1 MHFFSTS
8 ISTFLLLSRFRLH
21 GSARRSAVAVA
32 LAATAAVAH
41 AQPVK
46 LPLDSDDKGT
56 VYVAPNV
63 NPTEQAA
70 TVNGATV
77 GVQRPDGSGTYIG
90 TDTSTPRPTYSL
102 GASTGGNVSL
112 TGGVSSDGKAN
123 NGVKAGV
130 TIKY

>member
-1 MHFFSTS
+1 MHRYVLATGAVLGMLGFA
-8 ISTFLLLSRFRLH
+8 SR
-21 GSARRSAVAVA
+21 AE
-32 LAATAAVAH
+32 
-41 AQPVK
+41 PIK
-46 LPLDSDDKGT
+46 LPVDSDEKGS

-63 NPTEQAA
+63 NPTETSA

-102 GASTGGNVSL
+102 GASTGGNVSFS
-112 TGGVSSDGKAN
+112 GGVQSDGKAS

>member
-1 MHFFSTS
+1 MSKS
-8 ISTFLLLSRFRLH
+8 ILVCAS
-21 GSARRSAVAVA
+21 VAAWCA
-32 LAATAAVAH
+32 LASAE
-41 AQPVK
+41 PVK
-46 LPLDSDDKGT
+46 IPVDSGEKGT

-63 NPTEQAA
+63 NSTETSAY
-70 TVNGATV
+70 TKGATV
-77 GVQRPDGSGTYIG
+77 GVERPDGSGTYIG
-90 TDTSTPRPTYSL
+90 TDTSMPKPVYSL

>member
-1 MHFFSTS
+1 MILATA
-8 ISTFLLLSRFRLH
+8 LGLGML
-21 GSARRSAVAVA
+21 GSALRAE
-32 LAATAAVAH
+32 
-41 AQPVK
+41 PIK
-46 LPLDSDDKGT
+46 LPVDSDEKGS

-63 NPTEQAA
+63 NPTETSA

-102 GASTGGNVSL
+102 GGSTGGNVSFS
-112 TGGVSSDGKAN
+112 GGVQSDGKAN

>member
-1 MHFFSTS
+1 MMSKP
-8 ISTFLLLSRFRLH
+8 ILACL
-21 GSARRSAVAVA
+21 GVAAYCAVASAVAA
-32 LAATAAVAH
+32 
-41 AQPVK
+41 PVK
-46 LPLDSDDKGT
+46 LPVDSDDKGT

-63 NPTEQAA
+63 NPTETSAY
-70 TVNGATV
+70 TTGATV
-77 GVQRPDGSGTYIG
+77 GVERRDGSGAYIG

>member
-1 MHFFSTS
+1 MHRYVLATGVV
-8 ISTFLLLSRFRLH
+8 LGMLC
-21 GSARRSAVAVA
+21 
-32 LAATAAVAH
+32 LAATAE
-41 AQPVK
+41 PIK
-46 LPLDSDDKGT
+46 LPVDSDEKGS

-63 NPTEQAA
+63 NPTETSA
-70 TVNGATV
+70 TVDGATV

-102 GASTGGNVSL
+102 GGSTGGNLSFS
-112 TGGVSSDGKAN
+112 GGVQTDGKNN

>member
-1 MHFFSTS
+1 MSRS
-8 ISTFLLLSRFRLH
+8 ILACV
-21 GSARRSAVAVA
+21 GVAA
-32 LAATAAVAH
+32 LFAAAATATAE
-41 AQPVK
+41 PVK
-46 LPLDSDDKGT
+46 VPVDSDDKGT

-63 NPTEQAA
+63 NPTEKSAY
-70 TVNGATV
+70 TTGGTV
-77 GVQRPDGSGTYIG
+77 GVERPDGSGAYVG
-90 TDTSTPRPTYSL
+90 SDTSTPRPSYSL

>member
-1 MHFFSTS
+1 MSKL
-8 ISTFLLLSRFRLH
+8 ILACL
-21 GSARRSAVAVA
+21 GVAA
-32 LAATAAVAH
+32 CCFAATATAE
-41 AQPVK
+41 PVK
-46 LPLDSDDKGT
+46 VPVDSDDKGT

-63 NPTEQAA
+63 TSTEDSAY
-70 TVNGATV
+70 TKGATV
-77 GVQRPDGSGTYIG
+77 GVQRPDGSGGYVG

-112 TGGVSSDGKAN
+112 TGGVSSDGKTN

>member
-1 MHFFSTS
+1 MLGFA
-8 ISTFLLLSRFRLH
+8 
-21 GSARRSAVAVA
+21 ARAE
-32 LAATAAVAH
+32 
-41 AQPVK
+41 PIK
-46 LPLDSDDKGT
+46 LPVDNDEKGT

-63 NPTEQAA
+63 NPTETSA

-102 GASTGGNVSL
+102 GASTGGNVSFS
-112 TGGVSSDGKAN
+112 GGVQTDGKTN

>member
-1 MHFFSTS
+1 MSKWILAS
-8 ISTFLLLSRFRLH
+8 VSV
-21 GSARRSAVAVA
+21 AAWCAAVT
-32 LAATAAVAH
+32 ATAE
-41 AQPVK
+41 PVRV
-46 LPLDSDDKGT
+46 PVDSDDKGT

-63 NPTEQAA
+63 NSTETSAY
-70 TVNGATV
+70 TKGATI
-77 GVQRPDGSGTYIG
+77 GVERPDGSGTYIG

-112 TGGVSSDGKAN
+112 TGGVLSDGKNN

>member
-1 MHFFSTS
+1 MSKL
-8 ISTFLLLSRFRLH
+8 I
-21 GSARRSAVAVA
+21 
-32 LAATAAVAH
+32 LACLGAAVWSA
-41 AQPVK
+41 AAAAMAEPVK
-46 LPLDSDDKGT
+46 VPIDSDEKGT
-56 VYVAPNV
+56 IYVAPNV
-63 NPTEQAA
+63 NPTETSAY
-70 TVNGATV
+70 TKGATV

-112 TGGVSSDGKAN
+112 TGGVLTDGKAN

>member
-1 MHFFSTS
+1 MSKWIFASVS
-8 ISTFLLLSRFRLH
+8 V
-21 GSARRSAVAVA
+21 AAWCAAVT
-32 LAATAAVAH
+32 ATAE
-41 AQPVK
+41 PVRV
-46 LPLDSDDKGT
+46 PVDSDDKGT

-63 NPTEQAA
+63 NSTETSAY
-70 TVNGATV
+70 TKGATI
-77 GVQRPDGSGTYIG
+77 GVERPDGSGTYIG

-112 TGGVSSDGKAN
+112 TGGVLSDGKNN

>member
-1 MHFFSTS
+1 MRTLILVTTLGLGASC
-8 ISTFLLLSRFRLH
+8 
-21 GSARRSAVAVA
+21 A
-32 LAATAAVAH
+32 LVQAEPIKV
-41 AQPVK
+41 PV
-46 LPLDSDDKGT
+46 DNDDKGT

-102 GASTGGNVSL
+102 GAITGGHVSL
-112 TGGVSSDGKAN
+112 NGGVSSDGKAN
-123 NGVKAGV
+123 NGVQAGV

>member
-1 MHFFSTS
+1 MLGFA
-8 ISTFLLLSRFRLH
+8 
-21 GSARRSAVAVA
+21 ARAE
-32 LAATAAVAH
+32 
-41 AQPVK
+41 PIK
-46 LPLDSDDKGT
+46 LPVDNDEKGT

-63 NPTEQAA
+63 NPTETSA

-112 TGGVSSDGKAN
+112 TGGVLSDGKSN
-123 NGVKAGV
+123 NGVKAGI

>member
-1 MHFFSTS
+1 MRQ
-8 ISTFLLLSRFRLH
+8 LLILATTL
-21 GSARRSAVAVA
+21 GLGVLG
-32 LAATAAVAH
+32 LAARAEPIKV
-41 AQPVK
+41 PV
-46 LPLDSDDKGT
+46 DSDEKGS

-63 NPTEQAA
+63 NPTETSA

-102 GASTGGNVSL
+102 GASTGGNMSFS
-112 TGGVSSDGKAN
+112 GGVQSDGKAN

>member
-1 MHFFSTS
+1 MMSKL
-8 ISTFLLLSRFRLH
+8 ILAGVGVAACCAAAL
-21 GSARRSAVAVA
+21 AVAE
-32 LAATAAVAH
+32 
-41 AQPVK
+41 PVK
-46 LPLDSDDKGT
+46 LPVDNDDKGT

-63 NPTEQAA
+63 NPTETSAY
-70 TVNGATV
+70 TSGATV
-77 GVQRPDGSGTYIG
+77 GVERRDGSGAYVG

-112 TGGVSSDGKAN
+112 TGGVSSDGKTN